1 MPRQLHVDLYRMFSM
16 LYDDY
21 IYGINTQCLTF
32 TGPSARQLIISSD
45 KLITSI
51 RKVTF
56 LFWTVFIFLF
66 PQHTFRNNLEL
77 YCISSNN
84 HLTIP
89 FSPTVYTFP
98 WLGSIFHNRK
108 VGTASFSPPLSPAK
122 DQTGCLPAVR
132 QSSPLIQC
140 ATTFA
145 NIKFKFVFSKL
156 RSPKKITAPQP
167 FRSSSLNFPIK
178 CQLLSI
184 LKMNI

>member
-1 MPRQLHVDLYRMFSM
+1 MLIWSCARRYRMMPRQLHVDLYRMFSM

-66 PQHTFRNNLEL
+66 PQHTFRKNLEL
-77 YCISSNN
+77 HCISSNN

-89 FSPTVYTFP
+89 FSPTIYTFP

-108 VGTASFSPPLSPAK
+108 VEQLPFPLLFPLPRIKPDACLLCDSPHRWSNVLPPL
-122 DQTGCLPAVR
+122 QT
-132 QSSPLIQC
+132 
-140 ATTFA
+140 
-145 NIKFKFVFSKL
+145 
-156 RSPKKITAPQP
+156 
-167 FRSSSLNFPIK
+167 SSLSLFFP
-178 CQLLSI
+178 S
-184 LKMNI
+184 